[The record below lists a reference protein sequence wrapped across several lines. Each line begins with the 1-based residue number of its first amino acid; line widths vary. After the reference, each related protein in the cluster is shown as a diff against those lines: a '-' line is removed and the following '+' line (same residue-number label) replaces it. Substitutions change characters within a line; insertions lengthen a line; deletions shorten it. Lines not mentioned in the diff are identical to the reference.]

1 MTHKQEILFRLGF
14 PPKGVTQ
21 PEDAAKHIVFATRY
35 EVDDKGK
42 PKKYVM
48 DKGEVREF
56 NAATDEIAT
65 SFLKPVDGWVRMY
78 VEVKDSVDA
87 APAVTSD
94 PAHNTDRSASVGVAG
109 QDRDVRSSED
119 EYEHL

>member
-1 MTHKQEILFRLGF
+1 MVMSHKQEILFRLGF

-35 EVDDKGK
+35 EVDEKGK

-48 DKGEVREF
+48 DNGEIREF
-56 NAATDEIAT
+56 NAATDKAAA

-78 VEVKDSVDA
+78 VEVKDSEDA
-87 APAVTSD
+87 APAVV
-94 PAHNTDRSASVGVAG
+94 PGAAHSTDRSAVVG
-109 QDRDVRSSED
+109 QDRDAGPQEF
-119 EYEHL
+119 EEHL

>member
-1 MTHKQEILFRLGF
+1 MSHKQEILFRLGF

-35 EVDDKGK
+35 EVDEKGK

-48 DKGEVREF
+48 DNGEIREF
-56 NAATDEIAT
+56 NAATDKAAA

-78 VEVKDSVDA
+78 VEVKDSEDA
-87 APAVTSD
+87 AHS
-94 PAHNTDRSASVGVAG
+94 TDRSAVVG
-109 QDRDVRSSED
+109 QDRDAGPSEIKD
-119 EYEHL
+119 DHL

>member
-1 MTHKQEILFRLGF
+1 MSHKHEILFRLGF

-35 EVDDKGK
+35 EVDEKGK

-48 DKGEVREF
+48 DNGEVREF
-56 NAATDEIAT
+56 NAATDKAVD

-78 VEVKDSVDA
+78 VEVKDSEDA
-87 APAVTSD
+87 TPAVV
-94 PAHNTDRSASVGVAG
+94 PGAAHNTDRSAVVG
-109 QDRDVRSSED
+109 QDRDAGPSEIED
-119 EYEHL
+119 DRL